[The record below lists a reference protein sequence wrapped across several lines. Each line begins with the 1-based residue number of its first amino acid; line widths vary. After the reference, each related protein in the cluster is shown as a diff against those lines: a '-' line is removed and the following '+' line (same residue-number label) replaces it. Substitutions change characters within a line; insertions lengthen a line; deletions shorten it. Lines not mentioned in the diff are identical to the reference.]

1 MMINKNQ
8 SNYFCI
14 SFLISTFLTG
24 KIPYFQCVLVGGKAS
39 QYPLRPLSPAT
50 TPAINPAMMRAMMEQ
65 RASVLEQKAR
75 PAGQ

>member
-1 MMINKNQ
+1 MSLSI
-8 SNYFCI
+8 FPC
-14 SFLISTFLTG
+14 LTG

-39 QYPLRPLSPAT
+39 QYPLRPLSPAM

-65 RASVLEQKAR
+65 RANVLEQKAQ